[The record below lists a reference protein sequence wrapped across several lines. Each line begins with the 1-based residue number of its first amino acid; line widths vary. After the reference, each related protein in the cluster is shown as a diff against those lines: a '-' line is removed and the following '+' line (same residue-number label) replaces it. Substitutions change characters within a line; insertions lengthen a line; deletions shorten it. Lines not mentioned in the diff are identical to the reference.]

1 MEQFN
6 QNPFLAEEN
15 TSVDIKKEL
24 LQYLQFWPWFLICL
38 FISIGSAYFYLR
50 YASRVYDTTAKI
62 KILDEEGGLEL
73 PTAGFVFNRS
83 NINLENELE
92 ILKSYVILEKVVNNL
107 NLTSQF
113 YKIGRVQTSQIHEL
127 PFDYES
133 LINTDSLKK
142 TLSFSVAVEKN
153 QFRVINTQNEKI
165 TLIANHDS
173 FDKQHDLPFEIKI
186 TPENDLK
193 KSINKVFQINFVSTK
208 KIVLNLKKSIKISPI
223 GDNSDLL
230 QLVLEGESFKSSEA
244 ILNNLMEVFNEDG
257 ISDRQLVS
265 ERTINFIDDRFNFLA
280 KELDSIE
287 INYQGFKEK
296 NNIVDIISDA
306 SIGQE
311 QRSVTE
317 LKLFELEN
325 QLELVELL
333 KNSLNDDSENRLLPA
348 DIGLENQGVN
358 KLISEYNLA
367 VMQRDKLS
375 NTAGENNPSLKFIV
389 NSVVELK
396 TNITKSLNNYAL
408 KLTTSKQQYQG

>member
-1 MEQFN
+1 M
-6 QNPFLAEEN
+6 
-15 TSVDIKKEL
+15 
-24 LQYLQFWPWFLICL
+24 
-38 FISIGSAYFYLR
+38 
-50 YASRVYDTTAKI
+50 
-62 KILDEEGGLEL
+62 
-73 PTAGFVFNRS
+73 
-83 NINLENELE
+83 
-92 ILKSYVILEKVVNNL
+92 
-107 NLTSQF
+107 
-113 YKIGRVQTSQIHEL
+113 
-127 PFDYES
+127 
-133 LINTDSLKK
+133 
-142 TLSFSVAVEKN
+142 
-153 QFRVINTQNEKI
+153 
-165 TLIANHDS
+165 
-173 FDKQHDLPFEIKI
+173 
-186 TPENDLK
+186 
-193 KSINKVFQINFVSTK
+193 FQINFVSTK
-208 KIVLNLKKSIKISPI
+208 KIVLNLKKSITISPL

-230 QLVLEGESFKSSEA
+230 QLVLEGESFKLSEA

-265 ERTINFIDDRFNFLA
+265 ERTINFIDDRFIFLA

-375 NTAGENNPSLKFIV
+375 NTAGENNPSLKFHCQQCL
-389 NSVVELK
+389 ELK

-408 KLTTSKQQYQG
+408 KLTTSKQQYRVEL